1 MKLDI
6 FNLLTI
12 DQQEQLIEAASS
24 TNAAALGDSNDEEI
38 EALQDFRDLA
48 CEVLGIDPVSYT
60 HLDVYKRQV
69 RS

>member
-48 CEVLGIDPVSYT
+48 CEVLGID
-60 HLDVYKRQV
+60 LDKIG
-69 RS
+69 